1 MNLDNLKQ
9 NFDILIVTD
18 QLPYPPR
25 NGITLPVYNYAI
37 GLMETRR
44 VKIILL
50 ADYTNPPTPDAIAKN
65 ESIFGPVLVVYLTR
79 RGKLIR
85 MAREIAHVEMYQH
98 GWVLAEKSF
107 DIGSLQA
114 ETCVVSPMS
123 AVAKWR
129 ATGLDNM
136 VNCRLSI
143 AAVND
148 CTTAEYFFREEQSFG
163 GVQSIITG
171 MMHRLRS
178 LQIAKIEA
186 KLLAPYRHI
195 LLQTN
200 KDQHLMGQLVSK
212 ETASRVV
219 VVPNGV
225 RADYFDLSP
234 SPKNGSILFVAELSG
249 EYSSIAKWL
258 VDELWPEVL
267 KKHPECQLVIVG
279 KGASDKLSNTLRS
292 AKNIKHMEFVDD
304 LAQLYREAMIV
315 LSPIFKGYGLI
326 NKTLEAMAM
335 SVPVVG
341 GMAAFNGI
349 RGFQAGLHG
358 EVCKTKS
365 TAEFV
370 VAITQL
376 ISDPVRRIAI
386 GDAGRKLLQ
395 EQFRWE
401 FAVDKIERLITA
413 SNPN

>member
-1 MNLDNLKQ
+1 MSLDNLKQ
-9 NFDILIVTD
+9 IYDILIVTD

-25 NGITLPVYNYAI
+25 NGITLPVYNYAV
-37 GLMETRR
+37 GLMETQR
-44 VKIILL
+44 VKLIFL
-50 ADYTNPPTPDAIAKN
+50 ADCNSPPTPDALAKN
-65 ESIFGPVLVVYLTR
+65 ESIFGHVLVVYLSR

-98 GWVLAEKSF
+98 GWVLAEKNF

-114 ETCVVSPMS
+114 DTLIASPMS
-123 AVAKWR
+123 AVAKWH
-129 ATGLDNM
+129 ATGLHNTVD
-136 VNCRLSI
+136 CRLSI

-148 CTTAEYFFREEQSFG
+148 CTTAEYFFREEQGFG
-163 GVQSIITG
+163 GVKSIIKG

-186 KLLAPYRHI
+186 KLLAPYGHI
-195 LLQTN
+195 LLQTS

-219 VVPNGV
+219 TVPNGV

-234 SPKNGSILFVAELSG
+234 SPKNGNILFVAELSG

-267 KKHPECQLVIVG
+267 KQHPECQLVIVG
-279 KGASDKLSNTLRS
+279 KGASDNLKNTLRS
-292 AKNIKHMEFVDD
+292 AKNITHIEFVDD

-349 RGFQAGLHG
+349 QGFQPGIHG
-358 EVCKTKS
+358 EACKTKN

-370 VAITQL
+370 TAISQL
-376 ISDPVRRIAI
+376 ISDPVRRDAI
-386 GDAGRKLLQ
+386 GAAGRKLLQ
-395 EQFRWE
+395 QQFRWE
-401 FAVDKIERLITA
+401 FAVDKLVRLITA
-413 SNPN
+413 PHDA